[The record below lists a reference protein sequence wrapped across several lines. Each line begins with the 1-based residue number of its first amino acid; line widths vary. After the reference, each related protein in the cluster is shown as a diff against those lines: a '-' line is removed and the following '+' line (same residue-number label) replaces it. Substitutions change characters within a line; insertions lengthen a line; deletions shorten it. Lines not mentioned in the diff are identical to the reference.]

1 MKPLDY
7 FPIEI
12 IFNLL
17 SVYRR
22 STSVTNKAVR
32 SAVMRRGLWSFSD
45 SSAEKSAH
53 VSKIAFWV
61 KISQSAGLLSDQ
73 VIPYPTYLAYDW
85 LTWPFIEQMDHLLEA
100 WLKMP
105 ESGKY
110 QKRRADLLKSLAE
123 DLGPDT
129 HAKREM
135 NGLLALGVCDHNEL
149 SEFGSALLSGQK
161 DLWLR
166 ERVKPQPWTI
176 EGEILIVPYPPD
188 WELMWDLETYLD
200 PVSPGTYLLDNVNLR
215 QAVQRGALDKKPSLS
230 VILTKGLQGKPPQTL
245 LHSLSGQPT
254 IRILQGPVLEFSS
267 SQEVLDLR
275 KARGLRKA
283 LDRMLS
289 PRHVAL
295 DPWTAPGLLR
305 TLYRKGLISESELE
319 LPVFFHN
326 FIHSAR
332 FNSGKEIKISTGDR
346 VYLLSVL
353 ILMERMGV
361 MTPPPDLYERLMAGI
376 PTASWATAAKQAYD
390 TEDELNHQSG
400 WSPEE
405 ELPPV
410 PSDDLLAL
418 IQEVIDH
425 QAAIGIM
432 YRAPQ
437 RAHDE
442 YRRISPLMLENRGG
456 RVYLLAYCHRRRANR
471 TFRVDRIRLI
481 EPPA

>member
-1 MKPLDY
+1 
-7 FPIEI
+7 
-12 IFNLL
+12 
-17 SVYRR
+17 
-22 STSVTNKAVR
+22 
-32 SAVMRRGLWSFSD
+32 
-45 SSAEKSAH
+45 
-53 VSKIAFWV
+53 
-61 KISQSAGLLSDQ
+61 
-73 VIPYPTYLAYDW
+73 
-85 LTWPFIEQMDHLLEA
+85 
-100 WLKMP
+100 
-105 ESGKY
+105 
-110 QKRRADLLKSLAE
+110 
-123 DLGPDT
+123 
-129 HAKREM
+129 M

-166 ERVKPQPWTI
+166 ERVKPQPWAI
-176 EGEILIVPYPPD
+176 EGEVLIVPYPPD

-267 SQEVLDLR
+267 SKEVLDLR

-295 DPWTAPGLLR
+295 DPWTAPRLLR

-326 FIHSAR
+326 FIHPAR

-418 IQEVIDH
+418 IQEAIDH